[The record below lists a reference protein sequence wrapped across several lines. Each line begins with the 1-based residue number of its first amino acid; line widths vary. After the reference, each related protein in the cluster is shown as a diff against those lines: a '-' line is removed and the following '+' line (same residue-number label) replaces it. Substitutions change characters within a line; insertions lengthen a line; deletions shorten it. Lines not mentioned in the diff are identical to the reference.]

1 MSLTDWVTMMKPK
14 QNIEKEASQNVI
26 LYVAATLSVH
36 EASQN
41 PLECGGEL
49 SRQGIEQ
56 LEAFLWAIDQVK

>member
-1 MSLTDWVTMMKPK
+1 MMKPK
-14 QNIEKEASQNVI
+14 RNTEKETTQDV
-26 LYVAATLSVH
+26 LYIAATLSVH

-49 SRQGIEQ
+49 SKQGIEQ